1 MPVHKTW
8 KRTISGLANARQH
21 TTQIQNSN
29 NKKGRE
35 RERERERDEEDGDR
49 RAGKT
54 ETERERGLVIG
65 GQAEEFKAQ
74 DDKDILRNPS

>member
-1 MPVHKTW
+1 MQGNTQHKYKT
-8 KRTISGLANARQH
+8 L
-21 TTQIQNSN
+21 TTRRGER
-29 NKKGRE
+29 GRE
-35 RERERERDEEDGDR
+35 RERDRDEEDGDR

-74 DDKDILRNPS
+74 DDKDILRNPSEFHGHHQNI